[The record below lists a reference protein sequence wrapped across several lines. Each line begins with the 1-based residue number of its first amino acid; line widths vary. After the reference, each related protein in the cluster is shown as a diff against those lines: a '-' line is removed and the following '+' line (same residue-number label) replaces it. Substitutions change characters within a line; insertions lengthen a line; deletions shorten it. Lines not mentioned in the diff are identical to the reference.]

1 MERQT
6 KTLGEILVGLGRISP
21 AQVDEALA
29 HQRAHGGYFGDALV
43 HLGIV
48 TRAEMKWTLADQYNL
63 PFVHIK
69 PENID
74 RATAAMVPAAWARR
88 HLVLPVLRAGGVV
101 TVVLDNPGDLER
113 LDEVARFTG
122 AEETEGALASPENIR
137 ELIDAVHGAGHGP
150 PIPLARLIDE
160 ALAAEASAFGVSV
173 RPGRVTG
180 WYRADGETRQRTLGE
195 AWEGEMDDVISPLSP
210 LPLSPVHGV
219 RRWPAIL
226 ATARGSWRVTCHALG
241 RGDAVEFSADLE
253 ARVPASSTVAPV
265 EAAALDAITAALDA
279 GGVTLR
285 VLPANGEDGD
295 APPETLEA
303 TFPTLPAAIRGG
315 DVRSLHLSDRPVAV
329 APALLY
335 LMVRGSVVD
344 ALEGV
349 EAFSLEALTMD
360 LERVTEYELEAA
372 RRVAPLV
379 GFLSRA
385 GTDPGLDAGF
395 ELRLRERGD
404 GLAWDSFPTTD

>member
-1 MERQT
+1 MERQR
-6 KTLGEILVGLGRISP
+6 KTLGEILVGLGRITP
-21 AQVDEALA
+21 DQVEEALE
-29 HQRAHGGYFGDALV
+29 HQRLHGGYFGDALV
-43 HLGIV
+43 HLGLV
-48 TRAEMKWTLADQYNL
+48 TRAELKWTLADQFNL
-63 PFVHIK
+63 PFVQIK

-88 HLVLPVLRAGGVV
+88 HLVLPVLRAGGTV

-122 AEETEGALASPENIR
+122 AEETEAALASPENIR

-150 PIPLARLIDE
+150 PIPLERLIDE
-160 ALAAEASAFGVSV
+160 ALGAEASAFGVSV
-173 RPGRVTG
+173 RPGRVAG
-180 WYRADGETRQRTLGE
+180 WYRAGETRHRALGE
-195 AWEGEMDDVISPLSP
+195 AWEAEMDAVLSPLSP

-219 RRWPAIL
+219 RTWPAIL
-226 ATARGSWRVTCHALG
+226 STGRGSWRVRCHALG
-241 RGDAVEFSADLE
+241 RGDALEFSADLE

-265 EAAALDAITAALDA
+265 EPDALAEIAARLDG

-285 VLPANGEDGD
+285 VRTPDADGGD
-295 APPETLEA
+295 AAAETLEA
-303 TFPTLPAAIRGG
+303 TFPTLPASIRGG

-335 LMVRGSVVD
+335 LLVRGSVVE

-349 EAFSLEALTMD
+349 EAFALEALTMD

-385 GTDPGLDAGF
+385 GSDPGLDADLD
-395 ELRLRERGD
+395 LRLRERGD
-404 GLAWDSFPTTD
+404 GLAWDSCTTTD

>member
-6 KTLGEILVGLGRISP
+6 KTLGEILVGLGRIAP
-21 AQVDEALA
+21 DQVDAALA
-29 HQRAHGGYFGDALV
+29 HQREHGGYFGDALV
-43 HLGIV
+43 HLGFV
-48 TRAEMKWTLADQYNL
+48 SRAELKWTLADQFNL

-74 RATAAMVPAAWARR
+74 RATAAMVPAAWARH
-88 HLVLPVLRAGGVV
+88 HLVLPVLRSGGTV

-122 AEETEGALASPENIR
+122 AETTEAALASPENIR

-150 PIPLARLIDE
+150 PIPLERLIEE
-160 ALAAEASAFGVSV
+160 ALGAEASAFGVSV
-173 RPGRVTG
+173 RPGRVAG
-180 WYRADGETRQRTLGE
+180 WYRAGKTRQRPLGE
-195 AWEGEMDDVISPLSP
+195 AWETEMDAVLSPLSP

-226 ATARGSWRVTCHALG
+226 STARGSWRVTCHALG
-241 RGDAVEFSADLE
+241 RGDALEFSADLE
-253 ARVPASSTVAPV
+253 ARVPASSSVAPV
-265 EAAALDAITAALDA
+265 EGDALAAITARLDA
-279 GGVTLR
+279 GGATLR
-285 VLPANGEDGD
+285 VLTPRAGDEGD
-295 APPETLEA
+295 AGGETLEA
-303 TFPTLPAAIRGG
+303 TFPTLPAALRGA

-335 LMVRGSVVD
+335 LMVRGSVVE

-379 GFLSRA
+379 GFHSRA
-385 GTDPGLDAGF
+385 DTDPGLDADF
-395 ELRLRERGD
+395 DLRLRVRGD
-404 GLAWDSFPTTD
+404 GLAWDTYPATD